1 MSDFPDDDGRV
12 HIPSSAIDRWDLD
25 LDEDTLKSGA
35 FEIRQKDGKKPT
47 AILRT
52 GTYSSVELGEHRSI
66 RSAIKACRDVAM
78 AVRRAHESDKRV
90 EPDPDPE
97 PDPDLSASYSEKYE
111 TELLNRRRKF

>member
-1 MSDFPDDDGRV
+1 MNDFPDDDGRV

-78 AVRRAHESDKRV
+78 AVRRAHESDSHV
-90 EPDPDPE
+90 LPDPE